1 MFHLTR
7 RFQSLLP
14 ILWVGAGLMENL
26 ALLMLP
32 SLVHLGWLFARHVR
46 IVGLVGVA
54 PWASVGFARH
64 VMVDDSLRLAFWAA
78 ISPVPYLVGTQLRHF
93 LLAA

>member
-14 ILWVGAGLMENL
+14 FVWIGAGLFESL
-26 ALLMLP
+26 PWLMLP
-32 SLVHLGWLFARHVR
+32 SLVHLGWLVARHQR

-64 VMVDDSLRLAFWAA
+64 VMVDDLLRLAGWAA
-78 ISPVPYLVGTQLRHF
+78 ISPAPYSVGVQLRH
-93 LLAA
+93 LLLSA